1 MYLDDEMNVIDID
14 EAIAQKKELIEK
26 AKELSESETGDV
38 SRECA
43 RLRRRWRRIP
53 YWESAYEDQLANEFD
68 GYMNTVY
75 SRRHLVAAAN
85 AEAKAALVE
94 EMKKMDVAKRG
105 NVMEETLDRWKKIGS
120 AGKEEDDRLWKE
132 FSTARREYFAKRQE
146 HFEEVKKHYAEAKEI
161 KAQLVEEARSLS
173 EVNDFYKTA
182 NKFEELLDRWKEAGF
197 CGDRQAEDAMWAEFN
212 EFRRDFF
219 RRRAEFFSEV
229 HARQKEAY
237 QGKKAL
243 VEEAREILDRAD
255 NTREDTQRMKDL
267 NARWRELGSC
277 GKDREDKIW
286 KEFRQIMDSY
296 FEGLRGDRQERQAR
310 QKEHLGDLR
319 TRKLEQIASQ
329 RRQIEHLR
337 QEALETLSER
347 EANEIEEEIADKEE
361 FIKELEAQIADLDA
375 KTTE

>member
-1 MYLDDEMNVIDID
+1 
-14 EAIAQKKELIEK
+14 
-26 AKELSESETGDV
+26 
-38 SRECA
+38 
-43 RLRRRWRRIP
+43 
-53 YWESAYEDQLANEFD
+53 
-68 GYMNTVY
+68 
-75 SRRHLVAAAN
+75 
-85 AEAKAALVE
+85 
-94 EMKKMDVAKRG
+94 
-105 NVMEETLDRWKKIGS
+105 
-120 AGKEEDDRLWKE
+120 
-132 FSTARREYFAKRQE
+132 
-146 HFEEVKKHYAEAKEI
+146 
-161 KAQLVEEARSLS
+161 
-173 EVNDFYKTA
+173 
-182 NKFEELLDRWKEAGF
+182 
-197 CGDRQAEDAMWAEFN
+197 MWAEFN

-310 QKEHLGDLR
+310 QKEHLSDLR

-375 KTTE
+375 KTAE